1 MSDQDPRDE
10 LVEHLPAMRAFAIS
24 LTRNGSVAD
33 DMVQDTLVKAWTN
46 IDKFEPGTNMRAWLF
61 TILRNTYYSS
71 RRKTN
76 REVSDVDGVFTD
88 NLAEKP
94 AHDGHLQMQDFRA
107 ALAKLNVEQ
116 REALLL
122 IGASGFSY
130 EEAAEMCGVAVGT
143 IKSRTNRARA
153 QLAKLM
159 GLKEDEAMEML
170 TSPTMAPSSNTGTF
184 ARTVFSSAAVPSG
197 PAITVRVP
205 FSTASE
211 KVGKPEKSSI
221 S

>member
-1 MSDQDPRDE
+1 MSLSDPRDQ
-10 LVEHLPAMRAFAIS
+10 LVDHLPAMRAFAIS

-46 IDKFEPGTNMRAWLF
+46 IDKFENGTNMRAWLF

-71 RRKTN
+71 RRKAK
-76 REVSDVDGVFTD
+76 REVADVDGVFTE

-94 AHDGHLQMQDFRA
+94 AHDGHMQMSDFRK
-107 ALAKLNVEQ
+107 ALGKLKDEQ

-143 IKSRTNRARA
+143 IKSRVNRART
-153 QLAKLM
+153 QLAELM
-159 GLKEDEAMEML
+159 GHNEHESLEM
-170 TSPTMAPSSNTGTF
+170 TDDATMSVLSSSK
-184 ARTVFSSAAVPSG
+184 VSS
-197 PAITVRVP
+197 
-205 FSTASE
+205 F
-211 KVGKPEKSSI
+211 
-221 S
+221 

>member
-1 MSDQDPRDE
+1 MSDGDPRDE
-10 LVEHLPAMRAFAIS
+10 LVDHLPAMRAFAIS
-24 LTRNGSVAD
+24 LTRNGATAD

-46 IDKFEPGTNMRAWLF
+46 IEKFQQGTNMRAWLF

-71 RRKTN
+71 RRKSN
-76 REVSDVDGVFTD
+76 REVADVDGVFTD

-94 AHDGHLQMQDFRA
+94 AHDGHMQMNDFRK
-107 ALAKLNVEQ
+107 ALDQLSDEQ

-153 QLAKLM
+153 QLAELM
-159 GLKEDEAMEML
+159 GLNEDEALEM
-170 TSPTMAPSSNTGTF
+170 TDDATMSVISASKVSTF
-184 ARTVFSSAAVPSG
+184 
-197 PAITVRVP
+197 
-205 FSTASE
+205 
-211 KVGKPEKSSI
+211 
-221 S
+221 